1 MSRRQ
6 RRWIPLSVLVASAAG
21 LVASITWALGAGWG
35 PAGYWGPVRGGMTA
49 MMGGPG
55 VTEPGN
61 GAVRDTAAAARA
73 AGQFGQRWGL
83 HVGEVMEF
91 SNGF

>member
-1 MSRRQ
+1 
-6 RRWIPLSVLVASAAG
+6 
-21 LVASITWALGAGWG
+21 
-35 PAGYWGPVRGGMTA
+35 MTA

-61 GAVRDTAAAARA
+61 GPVHDTAAAARA